1 MKRSKIK
8 LPKVDKRKGVAREA
22 YNVPDETDLQL
33 LQENISK
40 LSKSLLPDGRRKDRK
55 GEYKPIS
62 ENDVKQIIRSAVRK
76 QWMSCATKL
85 SFMEMGKVPDY
96 DPNSRTRFKIQCN
109 ICQGWFKTT
118 DVECDHRKGENSFT
132 TLSEALQWASSILD
146 VGYDDLQRLC
156 VKCHSEKTH
165 SEATGVSLEEAR
177 VDKQAIAIMNSKLD
191 KGWLTD
197 KGITPGKNAKIR
209 KQQIIDY
216 LNQEELKNGN
226 NNT

>member
-33 LQENISK
+33 LQENINK

-55 GEYKPIS
+55 GGYKPIS
-62 ENDVKQIIRSAVRK
+62 ENDLKQIIRSAVRK

-165 SEATGVSLEEAR
+165 SEAAGVSLEEAR
-177 VDKQAIAIMNSKLD
+177 VDKQAIAIMNDKLD
-191 KGWLTD
+191 KEWLTD
-197 KGITPGKNAKIR
+197 KGIKPGKNAKIR

-216 LNQEELKNGN
+216 LRGDKDGHN
-226 NNT
+226 NS